1 MTWAAYPRLA
11 AEIMR
16 LCPLASRAGAVVVVT
31 LQDAATAGRRVRGSA
46 RYLVRV
52 AFSWRADLGAVVIVE
67 PLNGAEVVSI
77 HIRHCWRMNSFPCNS
92 MFPKQKSMHFRELVV
107 HWVMIADS

>member
-1 MTWAAYPRLA
+1 MNFYVARLA
-11 AEIMR
+11 
-16 LCPLASRAGAVVVVT
+16 
-31 LQDAATAGRRVRGSA
+31 QQ
-46 RYLVRV
+46 
-52 AFSWRADLGAVVIVE
+52 LGI
-67 PLNGAEVVSI
+67 VSI